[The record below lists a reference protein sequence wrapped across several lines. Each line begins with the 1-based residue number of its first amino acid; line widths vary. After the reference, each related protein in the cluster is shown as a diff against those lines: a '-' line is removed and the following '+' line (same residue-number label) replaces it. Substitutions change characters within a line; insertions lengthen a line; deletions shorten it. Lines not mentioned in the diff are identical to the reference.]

1 MLPPSLQH
9 IVKPQDRMLCEIQ
22 RRQPGLQRGHRVT
35 ISGSGNVNT
44 SQGTTEKGSN
54 LTSRVGQNTKGDY
67 TRTTQTQSLGG
78 QTISDRK
85 VRFSHDPVDLQSTQ
99 RDLGIQ
105 HQTPRGGS
113 FFSQGGSRGRRS
125 SGGGGRR
132 KSAGGINP
140 FPRLSNMIG
149 RVVDSKWAKPITVP
163 FNWLSSR
170 I

>member
-9 IVKPQDRMLCEIQ
+9 IVKPQDRMLLEVM
-22 RRQPGLQRGHRVT
+22 RFFKSHQPGQVIRQSSNRNFSITQGRKEKSGNITTRTGISGDRDVSRRTQT
-35 ISGSGNVNT
+35 ISGLGF
-44 SQGTTEKGSN
+44 
-54 LTSRVGQNTKGDY
+54 
-67 TRTTQTQSLGG
+67 TQSE
-78 QTISDRK
+78 RK
-85 VRFSHDPVDLQSTQ
+85 SFSSHDPVDLQSTQ

-132 KSAGGINP
+132 KSAGVLSL
-140 FPRLSNMIG
+140 FPRSANLIG
-149 RVVDSKWAKPITVP
+149 KVVDSKWAKPITVP